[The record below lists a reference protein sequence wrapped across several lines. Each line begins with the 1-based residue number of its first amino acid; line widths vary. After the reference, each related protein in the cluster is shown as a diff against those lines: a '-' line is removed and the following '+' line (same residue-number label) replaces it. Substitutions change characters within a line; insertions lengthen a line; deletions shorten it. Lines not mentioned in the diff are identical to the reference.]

1 MGPPA
6 WRLEYDSLA
15 VCSSR
20 TDYIFWIQVSL
31 DKLRG
36 AEGQV
41 TVMQRE
47 MEAVQPKLAEASKE
61 VDASMSNMEK
71 EQVWKF
77 KFNIRCQGW
86 DSPRLHI

>member
-1 MGPPA
+1 M
-6 WRLEYDSLA
+6 SLYLDPLSLIF
-15 VCSSR
+15 SS
-20 TDYIFWIQVSL
+20 FIQVSL

-47 MEAVQPKLAEASKE
+47 MEAVQPKLVEASKE

-71 EQVWKF
+71 EQVTK
-77 KFNIRCQGW
+77 IIILVLPCV
-86 DSPRLHI
+86 LILY

>member
-1 MGPPA
+1 M
-6 WRLEYDSLA
+6 
-15 VCSSR
+15 
-20 TDYIFWIQVSL
+20 SL

-77 KFNIRCQGW
+77 LFVLISTL
-86 DSPRLHI
+86 DSKTVVAENKIDGPKC

>member
-1 MGPPA
+1 M
-6 WRLEYDSLA
+6 
-15 VCSSR
+15 
-20 TDYIFWIQVSL
+20 SL

-61 VDASMSNMEK
+61 VDASMSNLEK
-71 EQVWKF
+71 EQV
-77 KFNIRCQGW
+77 
-86 DSPRLHI
+86 

>member
-1 MGPPA
+1 MSTLLLPKLFDKPA
-6 WRLEYDSLA
+6 DHFSGVDLKS
-15 VCSSR
+15 V
-20 TDYIFWIQVSL
+20 FVIQVSL

-47 MEAVQPKLAEASKE
+47 MEAVQPKLVEASKE

-71 EQVWKF
+71 EQVGIEMRF
-77 KFNIRCQGW
+77 
-86 DSPRLHI
+86 